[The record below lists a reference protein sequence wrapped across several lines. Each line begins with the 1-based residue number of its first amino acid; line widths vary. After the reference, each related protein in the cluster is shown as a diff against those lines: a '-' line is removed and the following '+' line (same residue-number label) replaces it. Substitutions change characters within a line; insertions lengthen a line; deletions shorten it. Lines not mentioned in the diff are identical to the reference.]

1 MKKTH
6 LAAAAAILLAAQLGA
21 LPSSRADA
29 PGGRYTFPTTSTVL
43 DTKTGLVW
51 QRKVAATATSQ
62 ATGASTCFN
71 NPMALAGTG
80 WRLPTAKELL
90 TLLDFSRSNGLDS
103 AAFPAEPSGAY
114 WSATKANAAGDL
126 AWIVNFPPSNSTNE
140 SAQASE
146 AHLVRC
152 VR

>member
-1 MKKTH
+1 MNKLRL
-6 LAAAAAILLAAQLGA
+6 LAALALAAQLVVPAPG
-21 LPSSRADA
+21 RADA
-29 PGGRYTFPTTSTVL
+29 PAGRYSFPTTTTVL

-51 QRKVAATATSQ
+51 QRKVSTTATSQ

-103 AAFPAEPSGAY
+103 TAFPSEPSGAY
-114 WSATKANAAGDL
+114 WSATKGNAAGDL
-126 AWIVNFPPSNSTNE
+126 AWIVYFPPGNTPNE
-140 SAQASE
+140 SVQASE
-146 AHLVRC
+146 THLVRC

>member
-1 MKKTH
+1 MRKIH
-6 LAAAAAILLAAQLGA
+6 LAAAVLLGMQLVAAAG
-21 LPSSRADA
+21 RADA
-29 PGGRYTFPTTSTVL
+29 PSGRYTFPTATTVL

-51 QRKVAATATSQ
+51 QRKASPTLATQAGAASA
-62 ATGASTCFN
+62 CFN

-90 TLLDFSRSNGLDS
+90 SLLDFSRANGLDS
-103 AAFPAEPSGAY
+103 TAFPSEPAGPY
-114 WSATKANAAGDL
+114 WSATRANPAGDL
-126 AWIVNFPPSNSTNE
+126 AWIVNFPPSNTTHE

-146 AHLVRC
+146 THLVRC

>member
-6 LAAAAAILLAAQLGA
+6 LAAAVIIAAHLVAPASI
-21 LPSSRADA
+21 RADA
-29 PGGRYTFPTTSTVL
+29 PSGRYTFPTTTTVL
-43 DTKTGLVW
+43 DTRTGLVW
-51 QRKVAATATSQ
+51 QRKVSATTTSQ
-62 ATGASTCFN
+62 AAGASTCFN
-71 NPMALAGTG
+71 NPMALTGTG
-80 WRLPTAKELL
+80 WRLPTTKELL

-103 AAFPAEPSGAY
+103 SAFPSEPSGPY

-126 AWIVNFPPSNSTNE
+126 AWFVNFPPNNATHE

>member
-1 MKKTH
+1 MRNTH
-6 LAAAAAILLAAQLGA
+6 IAVAVVAGVHLLAAVV
-21 LPSSRADA
+21 RADA
-29 PGGRYTFPTTSTVL
+29 PAGRYTFPTATTAL

-51 QRKVAATATSQ
+51 QRKATTTPATQAGAASV
-62 ATGASTCFN
+62 CFN

-90 TLLDFSRSNGLDS
+90 TVLDFSRANGLDS
-103 AAFPAEPSGAY
+103 AAFPAEPSGPY
-114 WSATKANAAGDL
+114 WSATRANPAGDV
-126 AWIVNFPPSNSTNE
+126 AWIVNFPPSNATHE

-146 AHLVRC
+146 THLVRC

>member
-1 MKKTH
+1 MKKPH
-6 LAAAAAILLAAQLGA
+6 LAAVVIIAAQLATGA
-21 LPSSRADA
+21 SLRADA
-29 PGGRYTFPTTSTVL
+29 PAGRYTYPTTTTVL

-51 QRKVAATATSQ
+51 QRKVATTTTSQ

-90 TLLDFSRSNGLDS
+90 TLLDFARSNGLDS
-103 AAFPAEPSGAY
+103 SAFPSEPSGPY

-126 AWIVNFPPSNSTNE
+126 AWFVNFPPSNATHE
-140 SAQASE
+140 SAPASE
-146 AHLVRC
+146 PHLVRC